1 MPKQKVLIIEANPDL
16 QTLLRLLL
24 QQHDFEVYAV
34 SDSNEGLR
42 LFYQQQ
48 PDLVLLDLHLPT
60 VDGWEV
66 LHLLDMLADVPIVAI
81 SSRTGKREIARALQ
95 IADDYIVKPFSIH
108 ELLPRLHAVLA
119 RYPVPDDPSFANLHT
134 IGAQTSNH
142 LPSLPPKRKETA
154 PLEIDL
160 EQRRV
165 YADGQPVR
173 LTDIEFRLLAC
184 LAKQPGRVLTY
195 QQILAQVWGWQE
207 GRNHHYVHVHISRLR
222 QKLEKD
228 PKNPQYLLTEHGIG
242 YWWRNL
248 CTISL
253 FAEAFELLYM
263 LSSL

>member
-1 MPKQKVLIIEANPDL
+1 VPKQKILIIEANPDL

-24 QQHDFEVYAV
+24 TQHEFVVYTAA
-34 SDSNEGLR
+34 DGNEGLR
-42 LFYQQQ
+42 LYYVEQ
-48 PDLVLLDLHLPT
+48 PDLVLLDLNLPT

-66 LHLLDMLADVPIVAI
+66 LQLLDLLADVPIVAI
-81 SSRTGKREIARALQ
+81 SSRAGKREIARALQ

-119 RYPVPDDPSFANLHT
+119 RYPVPDAPSFANPHT
-134 IGAQTSNH
+134 IAAQSSNH
-142 LPSLPPKRKETA
+142 LPSLPTRRKEAA

-165 YADGQPVR
+165 YANGQPVR

-248 CTISL
+248 LTISL
-253 FAEAFELLYM
+253 FAEVFELLYAR
-263 LSSL
+263 SGI